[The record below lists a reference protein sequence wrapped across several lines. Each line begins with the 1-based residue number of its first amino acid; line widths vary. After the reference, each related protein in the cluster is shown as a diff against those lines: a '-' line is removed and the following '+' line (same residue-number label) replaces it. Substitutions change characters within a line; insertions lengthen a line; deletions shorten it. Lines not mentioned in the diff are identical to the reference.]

1 MRVSQSMISNNMLK
15 NIGSSYGSLSKY
27 MNQLSTGKKITR
39 PSDDP
44 VVAMKGMG
52 YRSQLSNIEQYERN
66 LSEVHNWLN
75 NTDDAMDET
84 TQILHRINE
93 LTVQASN
100 GTYDGDDRANI
111 AKEVDQL
118 IDQLIDV
125 ANTRVNGKFIFNG
138 TDTTGEVDGDGNR
151 VQPFIRND
159 DGTFEVSDND
169 GQVLIEVS
177 SGVKFQ
183 ANSNP
188 TNVFTEDFFVDLQE
202 LFSALDDENTP
213 DEDIAPFLNM
223 IEGHTQTTLDE
234 RATIGGRMNR
244 IDLIENRLANQNI
257 SAKSMMS
264 DNEDIDLEE
273 VIMNLVM
280 QEAVHRASLSAGAR
294 VLQPSLLDFM
304 R

>member
-27 MNQLSTGKKITR
+27 MNQLSSGKKITR

-66 LSEVHNWLN
+66 LGEVHNWLN

-118 IDQLIDV
+118 IDQLVDV

-188 TNVFTEDFFVDLQE
+188 TNVFTEDFFDDLQE
-202 LFSALDDENTP
+202 LFTALNDENTP
-213 DEDIAPFLNM
+213 DEDISPFLNM
-223 IEGHTQTTLDE
+223 IEGHTQTVLDE

-244 IDLIENRLANQNI
+244 IDLIENRLKNQNI

>member
-1 MRVSQSMISNNMLK
+1 MLK

>member
-1 MRVSQSMISNNMLK
+1 MLK

-27 MNQLSTGKKITR
+27 MNQLSSGKKITR

-66 LSEVHNWLN
+66 LGEVHNWLN

-118 IDQLIDV
+118 IDQLVDV

-188 TNVFTEDFFVDLQE
+188 TNVFTEDFFDDLQE
-202 LFSALDDENTP
+202 LFTALNDENTP
-213 DEDIAPFLNM
+213 DEDISPFLNM
-223 IEGHTQTTLDE
+223 IEGHTQTVLDE

-244 IDLIENRLANQNI
+244 IDLIENRLKNQNI